1 MHMLHAHVHVHAH
14 AHVHAH
20 VHARF
25 TAGRRGPP
33 RADAASLQR
42 GPPGRAF
49 HLLRPLG
56 VLRFLRAYLFALAL
70 YFTRV
75 GAQTTV
81 CQSHCIAGGI

>member
-56 VLRFLRAYLFALAL
+56 VLRFAGLPFRFRL

>member
-56 VLRFLRAYLFALAL
+56 VLRFLRAYLFALG
-70 YFTRV
+70 FTLHAWVHRP
-75 GAQTTV
+75 
-81 CQSHCIAGGI
+81 QSANPIA

>member
-1 MHMLHAHVHVHAH
+1 MCMHMLH

-56 VLRFLRAYLFALAL
+56 VLRFAGLPFRFRL